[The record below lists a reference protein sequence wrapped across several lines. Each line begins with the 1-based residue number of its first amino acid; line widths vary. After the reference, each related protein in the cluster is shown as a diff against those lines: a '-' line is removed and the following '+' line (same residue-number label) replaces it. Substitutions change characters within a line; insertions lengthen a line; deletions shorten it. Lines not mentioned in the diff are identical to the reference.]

1 MKTSEIRQKF
11 LNYFVAN
18 NHRQV
23 SSSPVIGPS
32 NDPTVLWTNSGMIQF
47 KDVFVGREER
57 PYRRATS
64 SQKCLRAGGKH
75 NDLDQVGFTAR
86 HHTFFEMLGNFSFGD
101 YFKQEA
107 IHFAWDFLTGSTQ
120 EGKLGLPAKDLWVTV
135 FGGEDGVPADEE
147 AIILWTQVGVPPER
161 ILKFGKKDNFWQMG
175 DTGPC
180 GPCSEIHFD
189 RGASYPGDD
198 RPNGEGDRVMEIWNL
213 VFMQYN
219 RNDQGA
225 LAPLPKPS
233 IDTGMGLERVAS
245 VLQKKDSNY
254 DIDLF
259 VPIFKAIWSMSTLPT
274 SERQDPT
281 AKIASQVIADH
292 IRAATFMIAD
302 GVIPSNEGRGY
313 VLRKIIRRALRFG
326 KRLGMPSG
334 FFAQLPSSVLQ
345 SMQDAYPELSTEIK
359 NIEGVL
365 TRESK
370 QFEQTLLAGLK
381 ILESAKLAQKTLSGS
396 DIFKLY
402 DTYGFPLD
410 LVEDWC
416 RERQVHPDLE
426 GFQKELAEQRAKS
439 KVGAKT
445 AVTSKQD
452 LSALMKVA
460 PTTFTGYEHL
470 QENTKVLALLDAKGQ
485 GVSSLTGEGSL
496 LVDSTP
502 FYAQGGGQVGDTGTL
517 KFEGGYGTITDTQSP
532 ADKRIVHQVHI
543 EGTLKIGDE
552 VHLQVHAERR
562 ARIRAHHTATHL
574 LHAALREVLGPHVKQ
589 AGSVVDEDRLRFDFT
604 HYAPLDREQ
613 IELIESSM
621 NEQSLKGLPACIEEQ
636 PIEEALQQGAMALFG
651 EKYGERVRV
660 LTLGDYS
667 VELCGGTHVANTGEI
682 GLIKITQES
691 SVASGIRRVEAVA
704 GVMAL
709 KYLQD
714 HDRVLSQL
722 ARNSNVSKDQL
733 PSVIANKD
741 QKIQALEQE
750 LKKTKLQAASSQEAE
765 DTLTPIKGG
774 TLVFRQVEGVE
785 GQDLRQLMDR
795 FRQRHPQGILLL
807 VSLIDSNQLALVI
820 SVSSELPHHAG
831 DLLKIMTPLLNGK
844 GGGKKDLAQGGGTEP
859 SKLLEALEVLKRS
872 LL

>member
-11 LNYFVAN
+11 LNYFVAHD
-18 NHRQV
+18 HRQV
-23 SSSPVIGPS
+23 SSSPVIGPA

-47 KDVFVGREER
+47 KDVFIGREER

-101 YFKQEA
+101 YFKREA
-107 IHFAWDFLTGSTQ
+107 IHLAWDFLTGSVQ
-120 EGKLGLPAKDLWVTV
+120 EGKLGLPPKDLWVTV
-135 FGGEDGVPADEE
+135 FGGEDGIPADEE
-147 AIILWTQVGVPPER
+147 AIALWIQVGVLPER

-180 GPCSEIHFD
+180 GPCSEIHYD
-189 RGASYPGDD
+189 RGASYPGDAL
-198 RPNGEGDRVMEIWNL
+198 PNGEGDRVMEIWNL

-225 LAPLPKPS
+225 FTPLPKPS

-245 VLQKKDSNY
+245 VLQHKDSNY
-254 DIDLF
+254 EIDLF
-259 VPIFKAIWSMSTLPT
+259 EPIFKAIWSMSTLPA
-274 SERQDPT
+274 SEHQEPT

-334 FFAQLPSSVLQ
+334 FFAQLPPSVLL
-345 SMQDAYPELSTEIK
+345 SMQDAYPELATEIN

-370 QFEQTLLAGLK
+370 QFEQTLQAGLK
-381 ILESAKLAQKTLSGS
+381 ILESAKLTQNILSGT

-416 RERQVHPDLE
+416 RERHVQPDLE
-426 GFQKELAEQRAKS
+426 GFQKELAEQRVKS

-445 AVTSKQD
+445 TVTSKQD
-452 LSALMKVA
+452 LSALMNVA
-460 PTTFTGYEHL
+460 PTTFTGYEVL
-470 QENTKVLALLDAKGQ
+470 QGPAKVLALLDPKGQ
-485 GVSSLTGEGSL
+485 SVSSLTGKGFL
-496 LVDSTP
+496 LVDRTP

-517 KFEGGYGTITDTQSP
+517 RFEGGYGTIIDTQSP
-532 ADKRIVHQVHI
+532 ADKRIVHQVQI
-543 EGTLKIGDE
+543 EGTLKIGEDI
-552 VHLQVHAERR
+552 HLQVHAERR

-621 NEQSLKGLPACIEEQ
+621 NEQSLKGLPAHIEEL
-636 PIEEALQQGAMALFG
+636 PIEKALQQGAIALFG

-704 GVMAL
+704 GIMAL

-714 HDRVLSQL
+714 HDRVLTQL
-722 ARNSNVSKDQL
+722 ARSTNVSKDQL
-733 PSVIANKD
+733 SSVIAQKD
-741 QKIQALEQE
+741 QKIQALEE
-750 LKKTKLQAASSQEAE
+750 KLKKTKLQAASDQETE
-765 DTLTPIKGG
+765 EILTPIQGG
-774 TLVFRQVEGVE
+774 ALICRQIEGVD

-795 FRQRHPQGILLL
+795 FRQRHPKGILLL
-807 VSLIDSNQLALVI
+807 TSILSSNQLALVI

-831 DLLKIMTPLLNGK
+831 DLLKIMTPFLKGK

-859 SKLLEALEVLKRS
+859 SKLPEALGALKQF
-872 LL
+872 LA

>member
-11 LNYFVAN
+11 IQYFVTHG
-18 NHRQV
+18 HRV
-23 SSSPVIGPS
+23 VRSSPVIGPA

-101 YFKQEA
+101 YFKQDA
-107 IHFAWDFLTGSTQ
+107 IHYAWDFLTGSPQ
-120 EGKLGLPAKDLWVTV
+120 EGKLGLQAKDLWVTV
-135 FGGEDGVPADEE
+135 FGGEDGIPADEE
-147 AIILWTQVGVPPER
+147 AIALWIKAGVKPER

-180 GPCSEIHFD
+180 GPCSEVHFD
-189 RGASYPGDD
+189 RGSSYPGDAQ
-198 RPNGEGDRVMEIWNL
+198 PNGEGDRVMEIWNL

-219 RNDQGA
+219 RQGPGE
-225 LAPLPKPS
+225 LTPLPRPS
-233 IDTGMGLERVAS
+233 IDTGMGLERIAS
-245 VLQKKDSNY
+245 VLQNKDSNY
-254 DIDLF
+254 EIDLF
-259 VPIFKAIWSMSTLPT
+259 EPIFKAIWTLSTLAP
-274 SERQDPT
+274 SERHEPT
-281 AKIASQVIADH
+281 ARTASQVIADH

-334 FFAQLPSSVLQ
+334 FFAQLPGAVLE
-345 SMQDAYPELSTEIK
+345 SMHDAYPELATEIST
-359 NIEGVL
+359 IEGVL
-365 TRESK
+365 SRESK
-370 QFEQTLLAGLK
+370 QFEQTLLMGLK
-381 ILESAKLAQKTLSGS
+381 ILESAPLNQQTLSGF

-416 RERQVHPDLE
+416 RERGVCPDLK
-426 GFQKELAEQRAKS
+426 GFEKELAEQRTKS

-445 AVTSKQD
+445 MTGSKQD

-460 PTTFTGYEHL
+460 PTSFTGYERLEGTAH
-470 QENTKVLALLDAKGQ
+470 VLALLDAQ
-485 GVSSLTGEGSL
+485 GRSVPNLTGAGSL
-496 LVDSTP
+496 LVDTTP

-517 KFEGGYGTITDTQSP
+517 TFPGGFGSITDTHSP
-532 ADKRIVHQVHI
+532 ADQRIVHVVQL
-543 EGTLKIGDE
+543 EGTLQVGDE
-552 VHLQVHAERR
+552 IHLQVHAERR

-589 AGSVVDEDRLRFDFT
+589 AGSVVDQDRLRFDFT

-621 NEQSLKGLPACIEEQ
+621 NAQSLKGLPSRIEELPLQ
-636 PIEEALQQGAMALFG
+636 DALNQGAMALFG

-682 GLIKITQES
+682 GLIKITHES

-709 KYLQD
+709 KYLQEN
-714 HDRVLSQL
+714 DRVLSQL
-722 ARNSNVSKDQL
+722 ARSANVAKDQL
-733 PSVIANKD
+733 VSVLAHKEER
-741 QKIQALEQE
+741 IQGLEQQ
-750 LKKTKLQAASSQEAE
+750 LKAAKLNAASPS
-765 DTLTPIKGG
+765 DTDDAVWPFTGG
-774 TLVFRQVEGVE
+774 TLIVRQIQGVE
-785 GQDLRQLMDR
+785 GSDLRALMDR
-795 FRQRHPQGILLL
+795 FRQKYPQGILLL
-807 VSLIDSNQLALVI
+807 TSLLGADQLGVVL
-820 SVSSELPHHAG
+820 SVSPELPHHAG
-831 DLLKIMTPLLNGK
+831 ELLKGMLPLIQGK

-859 SKLLEALEVLKRS
+859 HHLPKALEALKRS
-872 LL
+872 LA